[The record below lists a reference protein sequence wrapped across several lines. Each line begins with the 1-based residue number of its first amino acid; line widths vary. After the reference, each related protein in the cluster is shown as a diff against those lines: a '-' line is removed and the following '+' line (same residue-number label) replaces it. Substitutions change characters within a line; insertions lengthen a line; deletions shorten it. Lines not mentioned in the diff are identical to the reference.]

1 MRMFPNAFSEA
12 RMKNARFAKSLS
24 TSTQRSVIERLEGR
38 HLLSAA
44 PAPITSFLGEYIG
57 SLQFTGGETQTV
69 TLTVTSQK
77 KRSFSGNFVE
87 GDGTSATF
95 KGTVA
100 KRGTSRFTYH
110 VTNVKPKTSGVAN
123 IGLDTTGE
131 FLTGLFISGAGKHK
145 TTGAFVG
152 VKQTT

>member
-1 MRMFPNAFSEA
+1 
-12 RMKNARFAKSLS
+12 MKNARFAKSLS

-57 SLQFTGGETQTV
+57 SLQFTGQEAQTV

-87 GDGTSATF
+87 GDGTTAIF

-100 KRGTSRFTYH
+100 KKGSSKITYH
-110 VTNVKPKTSGVAN
+110 STNVKPKFNGVAAV
-123 IGLDTTGE
+123 GLNSAGNTLAGIFVTHTGK
-131 FLTGLFISGAGKHK
+131 IK
-145 TTGAFVG
+145 TTGAFAG
-152 VKQTT
+152 ILQTP